1 MKTIAQLLEKVD
13 YSLILNKKNK
23 TKNGTII
30 YEQFSDNSWKKFK
43 YDKNDN
49 IIPGVTTKLIKLPVY
64 VPEKNTKNIIKI
76 KIMENQK
83 TNKDSTGKWLKKEY
97 DNKNNCIYVEDS
109 DLRIQK
115 VFGKNMNM
123 MRMII

>member
-49 IIPGVTTKLIKLPVY
+49 FIYYEDSEEYWIKYEYDINNNLIY
-64 VPEKNTKNIIKI
+64 Y
-76 KIMENQK
+76 
-83 TNKDSTGKWLKKEY
+83 KDSTGKWLKKEY

-123 MRMII
+123 MRIMV